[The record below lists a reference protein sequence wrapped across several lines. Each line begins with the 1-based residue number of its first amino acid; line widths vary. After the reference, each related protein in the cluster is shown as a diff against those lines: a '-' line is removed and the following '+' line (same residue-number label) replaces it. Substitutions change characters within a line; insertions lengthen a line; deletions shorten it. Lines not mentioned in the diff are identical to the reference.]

1 MKHEIKK
8 FLFALIFIF
17 GINLSAQEKVMVSMN
32 VFEPLPEVSFA
43 AFLTN
48 PYLENTP
55 RVLQII
61 MSPHGKDVIAH
72 GSILW
77 RKIDGTSF
85 EEISSYK
92 TKPFSS
98 RNFYNDDFSSIDG
111 IEIEDSE
118 TNDDLV
124 SENLRIGK
132 PAGTYKIIVQVYD
145 VNMVFQSE
153 AISELSFVNPAQTLT
168 IIQPDVGD
176 KLDVGGIILTWTD
189 VLGVTDF
196 IVKANVRSSKMES
209 LEEALQKGN
218 PIVDNKSVG
227 FKTSINLREI
237 LDRELIG
244 GEELVVQ
251 VRGLVPGPGGPTVIY
266 SDIVNFHLKSSGSS
280 PVDKGF
286 QEFES
291 LLVEVM
297 AEWRQQGEGNSDAY
311 KILANLLEDLKNGN
325 IGFNDIKIKNE
336 NGLQLTYVDF
346 MRILEYLR
354 KNPSLLVNLS
364 FEEK

>member
-1 MKHEIKK
+1 MNNKINK
-8 FLFALIFIF
+8 FLFALIFVF
-17 GINLSAQEKVMVSMN
+17 GINLSAQEKVMVSLN

-61 MSPHGKDVIAH
+61 MSPHGNDVIVK

-77 RKIDGTSF
+77 RKIDGSAF
-85 EEISSYK
+85 NELSSYI

-111 IEIEDSE
+111 IDIEDSD
-118 TNDDLV
+118 TNDDLL
-124 SENLRIGK
+124 SENLSKGK
-132 PAGTYKIIVQVYD
+132 PTGTYKLIVQVYD

-153 AISELSFVNPAQTLT
+153 AISELRFSNPAQTLT
-168 IIQPDVGD
+168 IIQPAIGD
-176 KLDVGGIILTWTD
+176 QLDVGGIILTWTD
-189 VLGVTDF
+189 VLGVQDF
-196 IVKANVRSSKMES
+196 VVKANIRSSKMES

-227 FKTSINLREI
+227 FKTSVNLREI

-251 VRGLVPGPGGPTVIY
+251 VRGLIPGPGGPTVIY
-266 SDIVNFHLKSSGSS
+266 SDIVNFSLKSSGSS
-280 PVDKGF
+280 PIDKGV
-286 QEFES
+286 QEFE
-291 LLVEVM
+291 
-297 AEWRQQGEGNSDAY
+297 
-311 KILANLLEDLKNGN
+311 
-325 IGFNDIKIKNE
+325 
-336 NGLQLTYVDF
+336 
-346 MRILEYLR
+346 
-354 KNPSLLVNLS
+354 
-364 FEEK
+364 